1 MGSKFLQMV
10 LKSKLSSAEADSAE
24 VFVPAGILAPDY
36 PANSL
41 AGEFLL
47 RDPLSGES
55 LSGESLS
62 GASFSGASFSGA
74 SFSGASFSGDLLPGE
89 LLPGSDVLAS
99 GACGSRACGSGSAS
113 SGFAPSD
120 SVLPD
125 SAPSDF
131 APSGSALSGSALSGS
146 ALSGSARSASAS
158 FSSLSGV
165 TSAVS
170 GPADLPPFEQF
181 ALGVYPF
188 LELQPF
194 HRAYYRV
201 LEAFAAGRVRRLIVT
216 MPPQHGKS
224 VGATTLL
231 PAYVL
236 GLDPDQRVAIASY
249 SGALASKFNRRVQR
263 IIESREYAAF
273 FPATTIK
280 QGSKPPSYI
289 RTADEVEII
298 GCRGGLLSVGREGS
312 LTGNRVDCF
321 ILDDLYKD
329 ALEANSPLIRANC
342 WEWYTSVVRTRMHN
356 ASRELIVFTRWHE
369 EDLIGTLTAREPVAE
384 LKEWAQLDGLPADT
398 WLHLN
403 FEALKSSPP
412 TGIDPRMPGEAL
424 WEQQQGRALLEAK
437 RRLDPLQFESM
448 YQGHPSSREGL
459 LYGLNFAEYDDL
471 PHEIVRRGNYTDTAD
486 TGDDYLCSLSYAV
499 DADGAIYITD
509 AVYTREPMEV
519 SEPLVAEMLL
529 RSDTRQAAVE
539 SNNGGRGFA
548 RAVQSL
554 APGVRIEWFHQGG
567 NKEARILSNSAT
579 ALHLLRWPRGWNF
592 RWPELYA
599 HLTTYR
605 RRFRANRWHDA
616 ADVVTGIVE
625 REAADRSRGRVRGV
639 RFL

>member
-1 MGSKFLQMV
+1 MV

-47 RDPLSGES
+47 RDSFSGES

-62 GASFSGASFSGA
+62 GES
-74 SFSGASFSGDLLPGE
+74 LPGE
-89 LLPGSDVLAS
+89 SLAGDLLPGSDVLTS
-99 GACGSRACGSGSAS
+99 GACGSRGCGSGSTS
-113 SGFAPSD
+113 SGSTPSD

-125 SAPSDF
+125 SVPSDF
-131 APSGSALSGSALSGS
+131 APSD
-146 ALSGSARSASAS
+146 SARSASAS

-170 GPADLPPFEQF
+170 GPADLPPFERF

-321 ILDDLYKD
+321 ILDDLY
-329 ALEANSPLIRANC
+329 
-342 WEWYTSVVRTRMHN
+342 T
-356 ASRELIVFTRWHE
+356 
-369 EDLIGTLTAREPVAE
+369 
-384 LKEWAQLDGLPADT
+384 
-398 WLHLN
+398 
-403 FEALKSSPP
+403 
-412 TGIDPRMPGEAL
+412 
-424 WEQQQGRALLEAK
+424 
-437 RRLDPLQFESM
+437 
-448 YQGHPSSREGL
+448 
-459 LYGLNFAEYDDL
+459 
-471 PHEIVRRGNYTDTAD
+471 
-486 TGDDYLCSLSYAV
+486 
-499 DADGAIYITD
+499 
-509 AVYTREPMEV
+509 
-519 SEPLVAEMLL
+519 
-529 RSDTRQAAVE
+529 
-539 SNNGGRGFA
+539 
-548 RAVQSL
+548 
-554 APGVRIEWFHQGG
+554 
-567 NKEARILSNSAT
+567 
-579 ALHLLRWPRGWNF
+579 
-592 RWPELYA
+592 
-599 HLTTYR
+599 
-605 RRFRANRWHDA
+605 
-616 ADVVTGIVE
+616 
-625 REAADRSRGRVRGV
+625 
-639 RFL
+639 

>member
-1 MGSKFLQMV
+1 M
-10 LKSKLSSAEADSAE
+10 SSAEADSAE

-47 RDPLSGES
+47 RDSFSGESLSGES

-62 GASFSGASFSGA
+62 GES
-74 SFSGASFSGDLLPGE
+74 LPGE
-89 LLPGSDVLAS
+89 SLAGDLLPGSDVLTS
-99 GACGSRACGSGSAS
+99 GACGSRGCGSGSTS
-113 SGFAPSD
+113 SGSTPSD

-125 SAPSDF
+125 SVPSDF
-131 APSGSALSGSALSGS
+131 APSD
-146 ALSGSARSASAS
+146 SARSASAS

-170 GPADLPPFEQF
+170 GPADLPPFERF

-321 ILDDLYKD
+321 ILDDLY
-329 ALEANSPLIRANC
+329 
-342 WEWYTSVVRTRMHN
+342 T
-356 ASRELIVFTRWHE
+356 
-369 EDLIGTLTAREPVAE
+369 
-384 LKEWAQLDGLPADT
+384 
-398 WLHLN
+398 
-403 FEALKSSPP
+403 
-412 TGIDPRMPGEAL
+412 
-424 WEQQQGRALLEAK
+424 
-437 RRLDPLQFESM
+437 
-448 YQGHPSSREGL
+448 
-459 LYGLNFAEYDDL
+459 
-471 PHEIVRRGNYTDTAD
+471 
-486 TGDDYLCSLSYAV
+486 
-499 DADGAIYITD
+499 
-509 AVYTREPMEV
+509 
-519 SEPLVAEMLL
+519 
-529 RSDTRQAAVE
+529 
-539 SNNGGRGFA
+539 
-548 RAVQSL
+548 
-554 APGVRIEWFHQGG
+554 
-567 NKEARILSNSAT
+567 
-579 ALHLLRWPRGWNF
+579 
-592 RWPELYA
+592 
-599 HLTTYR
+599 
-605 RRFRANRWHDA
+605 
-616 ADVVTGIVE
+616 
-625 REAADRSRGRVRGV
+625 
-639 RFL
+639 

>member
-36 PANSL
+36 PANPL

-47 RDPLSGES
+47 RDPLSGDP
-55 LSGESLS
+55 LS
-62 GASFSGASFSGA
+62 GASLPGDLLP
-74 SFSGASFSGDLLPGE
+74 GDLLPGE
-89 LLPGSDVLAS
+89 LLPGEPLPGSEVLAS
-99 GACGSRACGSGSAS
+99 GACGTGSAS

-120 SVLPD
+120 SVLPN

-131 APSGSALSGSALSGS
+131 APSGSAPSGSAPSGP
-146 ALSGSARSASAS
+146 ARFASAS
-158 FSSLSGV
+158 LSSLSGV
-165 TSAVS
+165 TTAVS
-170 GPADLPPFEQF
+170 GPADLPSFERF

-321 ILDDLYKD
+321 ILDDLY
-329 ALEANSPLIRANC
+329 
-342 WEWYTSVVRTRMHN
+342 T
-356 ASRELIVFTRWHE
+356 
-369 EDLIGTLTAREPVAE
+369 
-384 LKEWAQLDGLPADT
+384 
-398 WLHLN
+398 
-403 FEALKSSPP
+403 
-412 TGIDPRMPGEAL
+412 
-424 WEQQQGRALLEAK
+424 
-437 RRLDPLQFESM
+437 
-448 YQGHPSSREGL
+448 
-459 LYGLNFAEYDDL
+459 
-471 PHEIVRRGNYTDTAD
+471 
-486 TGDDYLCSLSYAV
+486 
-499 DADGAIYITD
+499 
-509 AVYTREPMEV
+509 
-519 SEPLVAEMLL
+519 
-529 RSDTRQAAVE
+529 
-539 SNNGGRGFA
+539 
-548 RAVQSL
+548 
-554 APGVRIEWFHQGG
+554 
-567 NKEARILSNSAT
+567 
-579 ALHLLRWPRGWNF
+579 
-592 RWPELYA
+592 
-599 HLTTYR
+599 
-605 RRFRANRWHDA
+605 
-616 ADVVTGIVE
+616 
-625 REAADRSRGRVRGV
+625 
-639 RFL
+639 

>member
-36 PANSL
+36 PANPL

-47 RDPLSGES
+47 RDPLSGDP
-55 LSGESLS
+55 LS
-62 GASFSGASFSGA
+62 GASLPGDLLPGDLLP
-74 SFSGASFSGDLLPGE
+74 GDLLPGE
-89 LLPGSDVLAS
+89 LLPGEPLPGSEVLAS
-99 GACGSRACGSGSAS
+99 GACGTGSAS

-120 SVLPD
+120 SVLPN

-131 APSGSALSGSALSGS
+131 APSGSAPSGSAPSGP
-146 ALSGSARSASAS
+146 ARFASAS
-158 FSSLSGV
+158 LSSLSGV

-170 GPADLPPFEQF
+170 GPADLPSFERF

-384 LKEWAQLDGLPADT
+384 LREWAQLDGLPADT

-412 TGIDPRMPGEAL
+412 TGIDPRMPGAAL

-554 APGVRIEWFHQGG
+554 SPGVRIEWFHQGG

-625 REAADRSRGRVRGV
+625 REAADRSRSRVRGV

>member
-47 RDPLSGES
+47 RDSFSGESLSGES

-62 GASFSGASFSGA
+62 GESLSGES
-74 SFSGASFSGDLLPGE
+74 LPGE
-89 LLPGSDVLAS
+89 SLAGDLLPGSDVLTS
-99 GACGSRACGSGSAS
+99 GACGSRGCGSGSTS
-113 SGFAPSD
+113 SGSTPSD

-125 SAPSDF
+125 SVPSDF
-131 APSGSALSGSALSGS
+131 APSD
-146 ALSGSARSASAS
+146 SARSASAS

-170 GPADLPPFEQF
+170 GPADLPPFERF

-321 ILDDLYKD
+321 ILDDLY
-329 ALEANSPLIRANC
+329 
-342 WEWYTSVVRTRMHN
+342 T
-356 ASRELIVFTRWHE
+356 
-369 EDLIGTLTAREPVAE
+369 
-384 LKEWAQLDGLPADT
+384 
-398 WLHLN
+398 
-403 FEALKSSPP
+403 
-412 TGIDPRMPGEAL
+412 
-424 WEQQQGRALLEAK
+424 
-437 RRLDPLQFESM
+437 
-448 YQGHPSSREGL
+448 
-459 LYGLNFAEYDDL
+459 
-471 PHEIVRRGNYTDTAD
+471 
-486 TGDDYLCSLSYAV
+486 
-499 DADGAIYITD
+499 
-509 AVYTREPMEV
+509 
-519 SEPLVAEMLL
+519 
-529 RSDTRQAAVE
+529 
-539 SNNGGRGFA
+539 
-548 RAVQSL
+548 
-554 APGVRIEWFHQGG
+554 
-567 NKEARILSNSAT
+567 
-579 ALHLLRWPRGWNF
+579 
-592 RWPELYA
+592 
-599 HLTTYR
+599 
-605 RRFRANRWHDA
+605 
-616 ADVVTGIVE
+616 
-625 REAADRSRGRVRGV
+625 
-639 RFL
+639 

>member
-36 PANSL
+36 PANPL

-47 RDPLSGES
+47 RDPLSGDP
-55 LSGESLS
+55 LS
-62 GASFSGASFSGA
+62 GASFSGESLP
-74 SFSGASFSGDLLPGE
+74 GDLLPGE
-89 LLPGSDVLAS
+89 PLPGSDVLAS
-99 GACGSRACGSGSAS
+99 GACGSGSAS
-113 SGFAPSD
+113 SGFVPSD

-131 APSGSALSGSALSGS
+131 VPSGSALSGAVPSGVVPSDFVPSGS
-146 ALSGSARSASAS
+146 AHSASAS
-158 FSSLSGV
+158 LSSLSGV

-170 GPADLPPFEQF
+170 GPADLPPFERF

-321 ILDDLYKD
+321 ILDDLYRK
-329 ALEANSPLIRANC
+329 
-342 WEWYTSVVRTRMHN
+342 
-356 ASRELIVFTRWHE
+356 
-369 EDLIGTLTAREPVAE
+369 
-384 LKEWAQLDGLPADT
+384 
-398 WLHLN
+398 
-403 FEALKSSPP
+403 
-412 TGIDPRMPGEAL
+412 
-424 WEQQQGRALLEAK
+424 
-437 RRLDPLQFESM
+437 
-448 YQGHPSSREGL
+448 
-459 LYGLNFAEYDDL
+459 
-471 PHEIVRRGNYTDTAD
+471 
-486 TGDDYLCSLSYAV
+486 
-499 DADGAIYITD
+499 
-509 AVYTREPMEV
+509 
-519 SEPLVAEMLL
+519 
-529 RSDTRQAAVE
+529 
-539 SNNGGRGFA
+539 
-548 RAVQSL
+548 
-554 APGVRIEWFHQGG
+554 
-567 NKEARILSNSAT
+567 
-579 ALHLLRWPRGWNF
+579 
-592 RWPELYA
+592 
-599 HLTTYR
+599 
-605 RRFRANRWHDA
+605 
-616 ADVVTGIVE
+616 
-625 REAADRSRGRVRGV
+625 
-639 RFL
+639 

>member
-62 GASFSGASFSGA
+62 GESLSGESLSGE
-74 SFSGASFSGDLLPGE
+74 SLSGASFSGDLLPGE
-89 LLPGSDVLAS
+89 PLPGSEVLAS
-99 GACGSRACGSGSAS
+99 GACGSGSAS

-131 APSGSALSGSALSGS
+131 APSGSAPSGSALSGS
-146 ALSGSARSASAS
+146 ALSDSARSASAS

-170 GPADLPPFEQF
+170 GPADLPPFERF

-384 LKEWAQLDGLPADT
+384 LREWAQLDGLPADT

-424 WEQQQGRALLEAK
+424 WEQQQGAALLEAK

-554 APGVRIEWFHQGG
+554 SPGVRIEWFHQGG

-592 RWPELYA
+592 RWPELYV

-625 REAADRSRGRVRGV
+625 REAADRSRSRVRGV

>member
-47 RDPLSGES
+47 RDSFSGESLSGES

-62 GASFSGASFSGA
+62 GESLSGES
-74 SFSGASFSGDLLPGE
+74 LPGE
-89 LLPGSDVLAS
+89 SLAGDLLPGSDVLTS
-99 GACGSRACGSGSAS
+99 GACGSRGCGSGSTS
-113 SGFAPSD
+113 SGSTPSD

-125 SAPSDF
+125 SVPSDF
-131 APSGSALSGSALSGS
+131 APSD
-146 ALSGSARSASAS
+146 SARSASAS

-170 GPADLPPFEQF
+170 GPADLPPFERF

-321 ILDDLYKD
+321 ILDDLY
-329 ALEANSPLIRANC
+329 I
-342 WEWYTSVVRTRMHN
+342 
-356 ASRELIVFTRWHE
+356 
-369 EDLIGTLTAREPVAE
+369 
-384 LKEWAQLDGLPADT
+384 
-398 WLHLN
+398 
-403 FEALKSSPP
+403 
-412 TGIDPRMPGEAL
+412 
-424 WEQQQGRALLEAK
+424 
-437 RRLDPLQFESM
+437 
-448 YQGHPSSREGL
+448 
-459 LYGLNFAEYDDL
+459 
-471 PHEIVRRGNYTDTAD
+471 
-486 TGDDYLCSLSYAV
+486 
-499 DADGAIYITD
+499 
-509 AVYTREPMEV
+509 
-519 SEPLVAEMLL
+519 
-529 RSDTRQAAVE
+529 
-539 SNNGGRGFA
+539 
-548 RAVQSL
+548 
-554 APGVRIEWFHQGG
+554 
-567 NKEARILSNSAT
+567 
-579 ALHLLRWPRGWNF
+579 
-592 RWPELYA
+592 
-599 HLTTYR
+599 
-605 RRFRANRWHDA
+605 
-616 ADVVTGIVE
+616 
-625 REAADRSRGRVRGV
+625 
-639 RFL
+639 

>member
-36 PANSL
+36 PANPL
-41 AGEFLL
+41 A
-47 RDPLSGES
+47 GES
-55 LSGESLS
+55 LSGDPLS
-62 GASFSGASFSGA
+62 GASFSGESLP
-74 SFSGASFSGDLLPGE
+74 GDRLPGE
-89 LLPGSDVLAS
+89 PLSGSDVLAS
-99 GACGSRACGSGSAS
+99 GACGLRGCGSGSAS

-120 SVLPD
+120 SVLPN

-131 APSGSALSGSALSGS
+131 APSGSAPSGSALSD
-146 ALSGSARSASAS
+146 SARSASAS

-165 TSAVS
+165 TSAVCGS
-170 GPADLPPFEQF
+170 ADLPPFEQF

-201 LEAFAAGRVRRLIVT
+201 LEAFAAGRVQRLIVT

-321 ILDDLYKD
+321 ILDDLY
-329 ALEANSPLIRANC
+329 
-342 WEWYTSVVRTRMHN
+342 T
-356 ASRELIVFTRWHE
+356 
-369 EDLIGTLTAREPVAE
+369 
-384 LKEWAQLDGLPADT
+384 
-398 WLHLN
+398 
-403 FEALKSSPP
+403 
-412 TGIDPRMPGEAL
+412 
-424 WEQQQGRALLEAK
+424 
-437 RRLDPLQFESM
+437 
-448 YQGHPSSREGL
+448 
-459 LYGLNFAEYDDL
+459 
-471 PHEIVRRGNYTDTAD
+471 
-486 TGDDYLCSLSYAV
+486 
-499 DADGAIYITD
+499 
-509 AVYTREPMEV
+509 
-519 SEPLVAEMLL
+519 
-529 RSDTRQAAVE
+529 
-539 SNNGGRGFA
+539 
-548 RAVQSL
+548 
-554 APGVRIEWFHQGG
+554 
-567 NKEARILSNSAT
+567 
-579 ALHLLRWPRGWNF
+579 
-592 RWPELYA
+592 
-599 HLTTYR
+599 
-605 RRFRANRWHDA
+605 
-616 ADVVTGIVE
+616 
-625 REAADRSRGRVRGV
+625 
-639 RFL
+639 

>member
-1 MGSKFLQMV
+1 M
-10 LKSKLSSAEADSAE
+10 KSKLSSAEADSAE

-36 PANSL
+36 PTNPL

-47 RDPLSGES
+47 RDPLSGDP
-55 LSGESLS
+55 LS
-62 GASFSGASFSGA
+62 GASLPGDLLP
-74 SFSGASFSGDLLPGE
+74 GDLLPGE
-89 LLPGSDVLAS
+89 LLPGEPLPGSEVLAS
-99 GACGSRACGSGSAS
+99 GACGTGSAS

-120 SVLPD
+120 SVLPN

-131 APSGSALSGSALSGS
+131 APSGSAP
-146 ALSGSARSASAS
+146 SGSARSASAS
-158 FSSLSGV
+158 FSLLSGV

-170 GPADLPPFEQF
+170 GPADLPPFERF

-321 ILDDLYKD
+321 ILDDLY
-329 ALEANSPLIRANC
+329 
-342 WEWYTSVVRTRMHN
+342 T
-356 ASRELIVFTRWHE
+356 
-369 EDLIGTLTAREPVAE
+369 
-384 LKEWAQLDGLPADT
+384 
-398 WLHLN
+398 
-403 FEALKSSPP
+403 
-412 TGIDPRMPGEAL
+412 
-424 WEQQQGRALLEAK
+424 
-437 RRLDPLQFESM
+437 
-448 YQGHPSSREGL
+448 
-459 LYGLNFAEYDDL
+459 
-471 PHEIVRRGNYTDTAD
+471 
-486 TGDDYLCSLSYAV
+486 
-499 DADGAIYITD
+499 
-509 AVYTREPMEV
+509 
-519 SEPLVAEMLL
+519 
-529 RSDTRQAAVE
+529 
-539 SNNGGRGFA
+539 
-548 RAVQSL
+548 
-554 APGVRIEWFHQGG
+554 
-567 NKEARILSNSAT
+567 
-579 ALHLLRWPRGWNF
+579 
-592 RWPELYA
+592 
-599 HLTTYR
+599 
-605 RRFRANRWHDA
+605 
-616 ADVVTGIVE
+616 
-625 REAADRSRGRVRGV
+625 
-639 RFL
+639 

>member
-1 MGSKFLQMV
+1 MV

-47 RDPLSGES
+47 RDPLSG
-55 LSGESLS
+55 
-62 GASFSGASFSGA
+62 ASFSGASFSGE
-74 SFSGASFSGDLLPGE
+74 SFPGDLLPGE

-99 GACGSRACGSGSAS
+99 GACGSGSAS

-131 APSGSALSGSALSGS
+131 APSGSAPSGSALSGS
-146 ALSGSARSASAS
+146 ALSDSARSASAS

-170 GPADLPPFEQF
+170 GPADLPPFERF

-321 ILDDLYKD
+321 ILDDLYRK
-329 ALEANSPLIRANC
+329 
-342 WEWYTSVVRTRMHN
+342 
-356 ASRELIVFTRWHE
+356 
-369 EDLIGTLTAREPVAE
+369 
-384 LKEWAQLDGLPADT
+384 
-398 WLHLN
+398 
-403 FEALKSSPP
+403 
-412 TGIDPRMPGEAL
+412 
-424 WEQQQGRALLEAK
+424 
-437 RRLDPLQFESM
+437 
-448 YQGHPSSREGL
+448 
-459 LYGLNFAEYDDL
+459 
-471 PHEIVRRGNYTDTAD
+471 
-486 TGDDYLCSLSYAV
+486 
-499 DADGAIYITD
+499 
-509 AVYTREPMEV
+509 
-519 SEPLVAEMLL
+519 
-529 RSDTRQAAVE
+529 
-539 SNNGGRGFA
+539 
-548 RAVQSL
+548 
-554 APGVRIEWFHQGG
+554 
-567 NKEARILSNSAT
+567 
-579 ALHLLRWPRGWNF
+579 
-592 RWPELYA
+592 
-599 HLTTYR
+599 
-605 RRFRANRWHDA
+605 
-616 ADVVTGIVE
+616 
-625 REAADRSRGRVRGV
+625 
-639 RFL
+639 

>member
-36 PANSL
+36 PANPL

-55 LSGESLS
+55 LSGDPLS
-62 GASFSGASFSGA
+62 GASFSGESLP
-74 SFSGASFSGDLLPGE
+74 GDRLPGE
-89 LLPGSDVLAS
+89 PLSGSDVLAS
-99 GACGSRACGSGSAS
+99 GACGLRGCGSGSAS

-120 SVLPD
+120 SVLPN
-125 SAPSDF
+125 SASSDF
-131 APSGSALSGSALSGS
+131 APSGSAPSGS

-170 GPADLPPFEQF
+170 GSADLPPFERF

-384 LKEWAQLDGLPADT
+384 LREWAQLDGLPADT

-554 APGVRIEWFHQGG
+554 SPGVRIEWFHQGG

-625 REAADRSRGRVRGV
+625 REAADRSRSRVRGV

>member
-55 LSGESLS
+55 LSGDPLS
-62 GASFSGASFSGA
+62 GASFSGESLP
-74 SFSGASFSGDLLPGE
+74 GDRLPGE
-89 LLPGSDVLAS
+89 PLPGSDVLAS
-99 GACGSRACGSGSAS
+99 GACGLRACGSGSASSGSAS

-120 SVLPD
+120 F
-125 SAPSDF
+125 APSGS
-131 APSGSALSGSALSGS
+131 APSGSALSGSALSD
-146 ALSGSARSASAS
+146 SARSASAS

-170 GPADLPPFEQF
+170 GPADLPPFERF

-384 LKEWAQLDGLPADT
+384 LKEWAQLDGLSADT

-471 PHEIVRRGNYTDTAD
+471 PREIVRRANYTDTAD
-486 TGDDYLCSLSYAV
+486 TGDDYLCSICYAV
-499 DADGAIYITD
+499 DADGVIYVTD
-509 AVYTREPMEV
+509 AVYSREPMETT
-519 SEPLVAEMLL
+519 EPLVGEALV

-548 RAVQSL
+548 RAVQAL
-554 APGVRIEWFHQGG
+554 APGVRVEWFHQSA

-579 ALHLLRWPRGWNF
+579 VLHLLRWPRGWNL

-605 RRFRANRWHDA
+605 RKFRANRWHDA
-616 ADVVTGIVE
+616 ADVVTGIIE
-625 REAADRSRGRVRGV
+625 REVAGRDRKRVRGV
-639 RFL
+639 RFCR

>member
-47 RDPLSGES
+47 RDSFSGESLSGES

-62 GASFSGASFSGA
+62 GES
-74 SFSGASFSGDLLPGE
+74 LPGE
-89 LLPGSDVLAS
+89 SLAGDLLPGSDVLTS
-99 GACGSRACGSGSAS
+99 GACGSRGCGSGSTS
-113 SGFAPSD
+113 SGSTPSD

-125 SAPSDF
+125 SVPSDF
-131 APSGSALSGSALSGS
+131 APSD
-146 ALSGSARSASAS
+146 SARSASAS

-170 GPADLPPFEQF
+170 GPADLPPFERF

-321 ILDDLYKD
+321 ILDDLYRK
-329 ALEANSPLIRANC
+329 
-342 WEWYTSVVRTRMHN
+342 
-356 ASRELIVFTRWHE
+356 
-369 EDLIGTLTAREPVAE
+369 
-384 LKEWAQLDGLPADT
+384 
-398 WLHLN
+398 
-403 FEALKSSPP
+403 
-412 TGIDPRMPGEAL
+412 
-424 WEQQQGRALLEAK
+424 
-437 RRLDPLQFESM
+437 
-448 YQGHPSSREGL
+448 
-459 LYGLNFAEYDDL
+459 
-471 PHEIVRRGNYTDTAD
+471 
-486 TGDDYLCSLSYAV
+486 
-499 DADGAIYITD
+499 
-509 AVYTREPMEV
+509 
-519 SEPLVAEMLL
+519 
-529 RSDTRQAAVE
+529 
-539 SNNGGRGFA
+539 
-548 RAVQSL
+548 
-554 APGVRIEWFHQGG
+554 
-567 NKEARILSNSAT
+567 
-579 ALHLLRWPRGWNF
+579 
-592 RWPELYA
+592 
-599 HLTTYR
+599 
-605 RRFRANRWHDA
+605 
-616 ADVVTGIVE
+616 
-625 REAADRSRGRVRGV
+625 
-639 RFL
+639 

>member
-55 LSGESLS
+55 LSGESL
-62 GASFSGASFSGA
+62 SGA

-424 WEQQQGRALLEAK
+424 WE
-437 RRLDPLQFESM
+437 
-448 YQGHPSSREGL
+448 
-459 LYGLNFAEYDDL
+459 
-471 PHEIVRRGNYTDTAD
+471 
-486 TGDDYLCSLSYAV
+486 
-499 DADGAIYITD
+499 
-509 AVYTREPMEV
+509 
-519 SEPLVAEMLL
+519 
-529 RSDTRQAAVE
+529 
-539 SNNGGRGFA
+539 
-548 RAVQSL
+548 
-554 APGVRIEWFHQGG
+554 
-567 NKEARILSNSAT
+567 
-579 ALHLLRWPRGWNF
+579 
-592 RWPELYA
+592 
-599 HLTTYR
+599 
-605 RRFRANRWHDA
+605 
-616 ADVVTGIVE
+616 
-625 REAADRSRGRVRGV
+625 
-639 RFL
+639 

>member
-36 PANSL
+36 PANPL

-62 GASFSGASFSGA
+62 GASFSGES
-74 SFSGASFSGDLLPGE
+74 LPSD

-99 GACGSRACGSGSAS
+99 GACGSGSAS

-131 APSGSALSGSALSGS
+131 APSGSAPSGSALSD
-146 ALSGSARSASAS
+146 SARSASAS

-170 GPADLPPFEQF
+170 GPADLPPFERF

-384 LKEWAQLDGLPADT
+384 LREWAQLDGLPADT

-412 TGIDPRMPGEAL
+412 TGIDPRMPGAAL

-554 APGVRIEWFHQGG
+554 SPGVRIEWFHQGG

-599 HLTTYR
+599 HLTTSR

-625 REAADRSRGRVRGV
+625 REAADRSRSRVRGV

>member
-36 PANSL
+36 PANAL

-47 RDPLSGES
+47 RDSFSGES
-55 LSGESLS
+55 LSGDPLS
-62 GASFSGASFSGA
+62 GASFSGESLL
-74 SFSGASFSGDLLPGE
+74 GDRLPGE

-99 GACGSRACGSGSAS
+99 GACGSRGCGTGSAS

-120 SVLPD
+120 SVLPN

-131 APSGSALSGSALSGS
+131 APSGSAP
-146 ALSGSARSASAS
+146 SGSARSASAS

-384 LKEWAQLDGLPADT
+384 LREWAQLDGLPADT

-424 WEQQQGRALLEAK
+424 WEQQQGAALLEAK

-554 APGVRIEWFHQGG
+554 SPGVRIEWFHQGG

-599 HLTTYR
+599 HRTTYPR
-605 RRFRANRWHDA
+605 SFRANRWHDA

-625 REAADRSRGRVRGV
+625 REAADRSRSRVGGV

>member
-36 PANSL
+36 PTNPL

-47 RDPLSGES
+47 RDPLSGDP
-55 LSGESLS
+55 LS
-62 GASFSGASFSGA
+62 GASLPGDLLP
-74 SFSGASFSGDLLPGE
+74 GDLLPGE
-89 LLPGSDVLAS
+89 LLPGEPLPGSEVLAS
-99 GACGSRACGSGSAS
+99 GACGTGSAS

-120 SVLPD
+120 SVLPN

-131 APSGSALSGSALSGS
+131 APSGSAPSGSAP
-146 ALSGSARSASAS
+146 SGSARSASAS
-158 FSSLSGV
+158 FSLLSGV

-170 GPADLPPFEQF
+170 GPADLPPFERF

-384 LKEWAQLDGLPADT
+384 LREWAQLDGLPADM

-424 WEQQQGRALLEAK
+424 
-437 RRLDPLQFESM
+437 
-448 YQGHPSSREGL
+448 
-459 LYGLNFAEYDDL
+459 
-471 PHEIVRRGNYTDTAD
+471 
-486 TGDDYLCSLSYAV
+486 
-499 DADGAIYITD
+499 
-509 AVYTREPMEV
+509 
-519 SEPLVAEMLL
+519 
-529 RSDTRQAAVE
+529 
-539 SNNGGRGFA
+539 
-548 RAVQSL
+548 
-554 APGVRIEWFHQGG
+554 
-567 NKEARILSNSAT
+567 
-579 ALHLLRWPRGWNF
+579 
-592 RWPELYA
+592 
-599 HLTTYR
+599 
-605 RRFRANRWHDA
+605 
-616 ADVVTGIVE
+616 
-625 REAADRSRGRVRGV
+625 
-639 RFL
+639 

>member
-55 LSGESLS
+55 LSGDPLS
-62 GASFSGASFSGA
+62 GASFSGESLP
-74 SFSGASFSGDLLPGE
+74 GDRLPGE
-89 LLPGSDVLAS
+89 PLPGSDVLAS
-99 GACGSRACGSGSAS
+99 GACGLRACGSGSASSGSAS

-120 SVLPD
+120 F
-125 SAPSDF
+125 APSGS
-131 APSGSALSGSALSGS
+131 APSGSALSGSALSD
-146 ALSGSARSASAS
+146 SARSASAS

-170 GPADLPPFEQF
+170 GPADLPPFERF

-384 LKEWAQLDGLPADT
+384 LKEWAQLDGLSADT

-554 APGVRIEWFHQGG
+554 SPGVRIEWFHQGG

-625 REAADRSRGRVRGV
+625 REAADRSRSRVRGV

>member
-47 RDPLSGES
+47 RDSFSGESLSGES

-62 GASFSGASFSGA
+62 GESLSGES
-74 SFSGASFSGDLLPGE
+74 LPGE
-89 LLPGSDVLAS
+89 SLAGDLLPGSDVLTS
-99 GACGSRACGSGSAS
+99 GACGSRGCGSGSTS
-113 SGFAPSD
+113 SGSTPSD

-125 SAPSDF
+125 SVPSDF
-131 APSGSALSGSALSGS
+131 APSD
-146 ALSGSARSASAS
+146 SARSASAS

-170 GPADLPPFEQF
+170 GPADLPPFERF

-321 ILDDLYKD
+321 ILDDLYRK
-329 ALEANSPLIRANC
+329 
-342 WEWYTSVVRTRMHN
+342 
-356 ASRELIVFTRWHE
+356 
-369 EDLIGTLTAREPVAE
+369 
-384 LKEWAQLDGLPADT
+384 
-398 WLHLN
+398 
-403 FEALKSSPP
+403 
-412 TGIDPRMPGEAL
+412 
-424 WEQQQGRALLEAK
+424 
-437 RRLDPLQFESM
+437 
-448 YQGHPSSREGL
+448 
-459 LYGLNFAEYDDL
+459 
-471 PHEIVRRGNYTDTAD
+471 
-486 TGDDYLCSLSYAV
+486 
-499 DADGAIYITD
+499 
-509 AVYTREPMEV
+509 
-519 SEPLVAEMLL
+519 
-529 RSDTRQAAVE
+529 
-539 SNNGGRGFA
+539 
-548 RAVQSL
+548 
-554 APGVRIEWFHQGG
+554 
-567 NKEARILSNSAT
+567 
-579 ALHLLRWPRGWNF
+579 
-592 RWPELYA
+592 
-599 HLTTYR
+599 
-605 RRFRANRWHDA
+605 
-616 ADVVTGIVE
+616 
-625 REAADRSRGRVRGV
+625 
-639 RFL
+639 

>member
-55 LSGESLS
+55 LSGDPLS
-62 GASFSGASFSGA
+62 GASFSGASFSGE
-74 SFSGASFSGDLLPGE
+74 SLPGDRLPGE
-89 LLPGSDVLAS
+89 PLPGSDVLAS
-99 GACGSRACGSGSAS
+99 GACGSRACGTGSAS

-120 SVLPD
+120 SVLPN

-131 APSGSALSGSALSGS
+131 APSGSAPSGSALSDS
-146 ALSGSARSASAS
+146 AHSASAS

-170 GPADLPPFEQF
+170 GPVDLPPFERF

-369 EDLIGTLTAREPVAE
+369 EDLIGTLMAREPVAE

-412 TGIDPRMPGEAL
+412 TGIDPRTPGEAL

-554 APGVRIEWFHQGG
+554 SPGVRIEWFHQGG

-625 REAADRSRGRVRGV
+625 REAADRSRSRVRGV

>member
-47 RDPLSGES
+47 RDSFSGES

-62 GASFSGASFSGA
+62 GES
-74 SFSGASFSGDLLPGE
+74 LPGE
-89 LLPGSDVLAS
+89 SLAGDLLPGSDVLTS
-99 GACGSRACGSGSAS
+99 GACGSRGCGSGSTS
-113 SGFAPSD
+113 SGSTPSD

-125 SAPSDF
+125 SVPSDF
-131 APSGSALSGSALSGS
+131 APSD
-146 ALSGSARSASAS
+146 SARSASAS

-170 GPADLPPFEQF
+170 GPADLPPFERF

-321 ILDDLYKD
+321 ILDDLYRK
-329 ALEANSPLIRANC
+329 
-342 WEWYTSVVRTRMHN
+342 
-356 ASRELIVFTRWHE
+356 
-369 EDLIGTLTAREPVAE
+369 
-384 LKEWAQLDGLPADT
+384 
-398 WLHLN
+398 
-403 FEALKSSPP
+403 
-412 TGIDPRMPGEAL
+412 
-424 WEQQQGRALLEAK
+424 
-437 RRLDPLQFESM
+437 
-448 YQGHPSSREGL
+448 
-459 LYGLNFAEYDDL
+459 
-471 PHEIVRRGNYTDTAD
+471 
-486 TGDDYLCSLSYAV
+486 
-499 DADGAIYITD
+499 
-509 AVYTREPMEV
+509 
-519 SEPLVAEMLL
+519 
-529 RSDTRQAAVE
+529 
-539 SNNGGRGFA
+539 
-548 RAVQSL
+548 
-554 APGVRIEWFHQGG
+554 
-567 NKEARILSNSAT
+567 
-579 ALHLLRWPRGWNF
+579 
-592 RWPELYA
+592 
-599 HLTTYR
+599 
-605 RRFRANRWHDA
+605 
-616 ADVVTGIVE
+616 
-625 REAADRSRGRVRGV
+625 
-639 RFL
+639 

>member
-55 LSGESLS
+55 LSGDPLS
-62 GASFSGASFSGA
+62 GASFSGESLP
-74 SFSGASFSGDLLPGE
+74 GDRLPGE
-89 LLPGSDVLAS
+89 PLPGSDVLAS
-99 GACGSRACGSGSAS
+99 GACGLRACGSGSASSGSAS

-120 SVLPD
+120 F
-125 SAPSDF
+125 APSGS
-131 APSGSALSGSALSGS
+131 APSGSALSGSALSD
-146 ALSGSARSASAS
+146 SARSASAS

-170 GPADLPPFEQF
+170 GPADLPPFERF

-236 GLDPDQRVAIASY
+236 GLDPDQRVAIASD

-384 LKEWAQLDGLPADT
+384 LKEWAQLDGLSADT

-554 APGVRIEWFHQGG
+554 SPGVRIEWFHQGG

-625 REAADRSRGRVRGV
+625 REAADRSRSRVRGV

>member
-1 MGSKFLQMV
+1 
-10 LKSKLSSAEADSAE
+10 LSSAEADSAE

-55 LSGESLS
+55 LSGV
-62 GASFSGASFSGA
+62 

-99 GACGSRACGSGSAS
+99 GACGSGSAS

-131 APSGSALSGSALSGS
+131 APSGSAPSGSAPSGS

-321 ILDDLYKD
+321 ILDDLY
-329 ALEANSPLIRANC
+329 
-342 WEWYTSVVRTRMHN
+342 T
-356 ASRELIVFTRWHE
+356 
-369 EDLIGTLTAREPVAE
+369 
-384 LKEWAQLDGLPADT
+384 
-398 WLHLN
+398 
-403 FEALKSSPP
+403 
-412 TGIDPRMPGEAL
+412 
-424 WEQQQGRALLEAK
+424 
-437 RRLDPLQFESM
+437 
-448 YQGHPSSREGL
+448 
-459 LYGLNFAEYDDL
+459 
-471 PHEIVRRGNYTDTAD
+471 
-486 TGDDYLCSLSYAV
+486 
-499 DADGAIYITD
+499 
-509 AVYTREPMEV
+509 
-519 SEPLVAEMLL
+519 
-529 RSDTRQAAVE
+529 
-539 SNNGGRGFA
+539 
-548 RAVQSL
+548 
-554 APGVRIEWFHQGG
+554 
-567 NKEARILSNSAT
+567 
-579 ALHLLRWPRGWNF
+579 
-592 RWPELYA
+592 
-599 HLTTYR
+599 
-605 RRFRANRWHDA
+605 
-616 ADVVTGIVE
+616 
-625 REAADRSRGRVRGV
+625 
-639 RFL
+639 

>member
-1 MGSKFLQMV
+1 MSDPCRGHVLPPVWATARSPLCIGPLPGRRPCALRLPASFVPAFTLPWRGAARRNALFLFEPPAAAPRMGSKFLQMV

-36 PANSL
+36 PANPL

-47 RDPLSGES
+47 RESLSGES

-62 GASFSGASFSGA
+62 GDPLSGASFSGE
-74 SFSGASFSGDLLPGE
+74 SLPGDRLPGE
-89 LLPGSDVLAS
+89 PLSGSDVLAS
-99 GACGSRACGSGSAS
+99 GACGTGSAS

-120 SVLPD
+120 SVLPN

-131 APSGSALSGSALSGS
+131 APSGSAPSGSAPSGP
-146 ALSGSARSASAS
+146 ARFASAS
-158 FSSLSGV
+158 LSSLSGV

-170 GPADLPPFEQF
+170 GPADLPSFERF

-321 ILDDLYKD
+321 ILDDLY
-329 ALEANSPLIRANC
+329 
-342 WEWYTSVVRTRMHN
+342 T
-356 ASRELIVFTRWHE
+356 
-369 EDLIGTLTAREPVAE
+369 
-384 LKEWAQLDGLPADT
+384 
-398 WLHLN
+398 
-403 FEALKSSPP
+403 
-412 TGIDPRMPGEAL
+412 
-424 WEQQQGRALLEAK
+424 
-437 RRLDPLQFESM
+437 
-448 YQGHPSSREGL
+448 
-459 LYGLNFAEYDDL
+459 
-471 PHEIVRRGNYTDTAD
+471 
-486 TGDDYLCSLSYAV
+486 
-499 DADGAIYITD
+499 
-509 AVYTREPMEV
+509 
-519 SEPLVAEMLL
+519 
-529 RSDTRQAAVE
+529 
-539 SNNGGRGFA
+539 
-548 RAVQSL
+548 
-554 APGVRIEWFHQGG
+554 
-567 NKEARILSNSAT
+567 
-579 ALHLLRWPRGWNF
+579 
-592 RWPELYA
+592 
-599 HLTTYR
+599 
-605 RRFRANRWHDA
+605 
-616 ADVVTGIVE
+616 
-625 REAADRSRGRVRGV
+625 
-639 RFL
+639 

>member
-1 MGSKFLQMV
+1 MV

-47 RDPLSGES
+47 RDSFSGESLSGES

-62 GASFSGASFSGA
+62 GES
-74 SFSGASFSGDLLPGE
+74 LPGE
-89 LLPGSDVLAS
+89 SLAGDLLPGSDVLTS
-99 GACGSRACGSGSAS
+99 GACGSRGCGSGSTS
-113 SGFAPSD
+113 SGSTPSD

-125 SAPSDF
+125 SVPSDF
-131 APSGSALSGSALSGS
+131 APSD
-146 ALSGSARSASAS
+146 SARSASAS

-170 GPADLPPFEQF
+170 GPADLPPFERF

-321 ILDDLYKD
+321 ILDDLYRK
-329 ALEANSPLIRANC
+329 
-342 WEWYTSVVRTRMHN
+342 
-356 ASRELIVFTRWHE
+356 
-369 EDLIGTLTAREPVAE
+369 
-384 LKEWAQLDGLPADT
+384 
-398 WLHLN
+398 
-403 FEALKSSPP
+403 
-412 TGIDPRMPGEAL
+412 
-424 WEQQQGRALLEAK
+424 
-437 RRLDPLQFESM
+437 
-448 YQGHPSSREGL
+448 
-459 LYGLNFAEYDDL
+459 
-471 PHEIVRRGNYTDTAD
+471 
-486 TGDDYLCSLSYAV
+486 
-499 DADGAIYITD
+499 
-509 AVYTREPMEV
+509 
-519 SEPLVAEMLL
+519 
-529 RSDTRQAAVE
+529 
-539 SNNGGRGFA
+539 
-548 RAVQSL
+548 
-554 APGVRIEWFHQGG
+554 
-567 NKEARILSNSAT
+567 
-579 ALHLLRWPRGWNF
+579 
-592 RWPELYA
+592 
-599 HLTTYR
+599 
-605 RRFRANRWHDA
+605 
-616 ADVVTGIVE
+616 
-625 REAADRSRGRVRGV
+625 
-639 RFL
+639 

>member
-36 PANSL
+36 PANPL
-41 AGEFLL
+41 A
-47 RDPLSGES
+47 GES
-55 LSGESLS
+55 LSGDPLS
-62 GASFSGASFSGA
+62 GASFSGESFP
-74 SFSGASFSGDLLPGE
+74 GDRLPGE

-99 GACGSRACGSGSAS
+99 GACGSRGCGTGSAS

-125 SAPSDF
+125 SVPSDF
-131 APSGSALSGSALSGS
+131 APSGSAP
-146 ALSGSARSASAS
+146 SASAS

-321 ILDDLYKD
+321 ILDDLYRK
-329 ALEANSPLIRANC
+329 
-342 WEWYTSVVRTRMHN
+342 
-356 ASRELIVFTRWHE
+356 
-369 EDLIGTLTAREPVAE
+369 
-384 LKEWAQLDGLPADT
+384 
-398 WLHLN
+398 
-403 FEALKSSPP
+403 
-412 TGIDPRMPGEAL
+412 
-424 WEQQQGRALLEAK
+424 
-437 RRLDPLQFESM
+437 
-448 YQGHPSSREGL
+448 
-459 LYGLNFAEYDDL
+459 
-471 PHEIVRRGNYTDTAD
+471 
-486 TGDDYLCSLSYAV
+486 
-499 DADGAIYITD
+499 
-509 AVYTREPMEV
+509 
-519 SEPLVAEMLL
+519 
-529 RSDTRQAAVE
+529 
-539 SNNGGRGFA
+539 
-548 RAVQSL
+548 
-554 APGVRIEWFHQGG
+554 
-567 NKEARILSNSAT
+567 
-579 ALHLLRWPRGWNF
+579 
-592 RWPELYA
+592 
-599 HLTTYR
+599 
-605 RRFRANRWHDA
+605 
-616 ADVVTGIVE
+616 
-625 REAADRSRGRVRGV
+625 
-639 RFL
+639 

>member
-62 GASFSGASFSGA
+62 GASFSG
-74 SFSGASFSGDLLPGE
+74 DLLPGE

-99 GACGSRACGSGSAS
+99 GACGSRACGSRACGSGSAS

-131 APSGSALSGSALSGS
+131 APSGFAPSGSAP
-146 ALSGSARSASAS
+146 SGSARSASAS

-384 LKEWAQLDGLPADT
+384 LREWAQLDGLPADT

-554 APGVRIEWFHQGG
+554 SPGVRIEWFHQGG

-625 REAADRSRGRVRGV
+625 REAADRSRSRVRGV